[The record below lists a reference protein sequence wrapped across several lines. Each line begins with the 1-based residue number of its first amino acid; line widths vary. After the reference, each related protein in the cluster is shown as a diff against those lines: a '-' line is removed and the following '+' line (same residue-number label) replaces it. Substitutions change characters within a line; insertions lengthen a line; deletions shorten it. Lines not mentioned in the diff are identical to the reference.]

1 MYIVAAL
8 MLVLRLM
15 FSLDREC
22 SKLVASGRHQA
33 RQEGVT
39 PIDSKSSHRLI
50 EGARGL
56 GVTVRSGELLAY
68 AKRDPREY
76 VA

>member
-1 MYIVAAL
+1 MKIYKL

-22 SKLVASGRHQA
+22 SKLVANGRHQA

-39 PIDSKSSHRLI
+39 SIHLKSSRCLI

-56 GVTVRSGELLAY
+56 GVTVRSGEPLAY